1 MQIKL
6 KTRGNTRHAIPSPK
20 NISVEETRGKF
31 RLRLIVAPRL
41 LLSTR
46 VRAELSPV
54 PQWHT
59 KQIVPYYQKK
69 VETQTGQ

>member
-1 MQIKL
+1 M
-6 KTRGNTRHAIPSPK
+6 K
-20 NISVEETRGKF
+20 NISIEDPGEIQAV
-31 RLRLIVAPRL
+31 LILAPRL
-41 LLSTR
+41 LLRTR